1 MLAGDAFRASWSG
14 RTLGELHEYVRTA
27 MPLGAG
33 GSLPAESY
41 VAVVAF
47 LLAQN
52 GVEPG
57 EVPFDPAQPEQL
69 ALPLGFGG

>member
-14 RTLGELHEYVRTA
+14 KTLGELHEYVRTA

-33 GSLPAESY
+33 GSLTDEAY
-41 VAVVAF
+41 AAVVAF

-52 GVEPG
+52 GVEAG
-57 EVPFDPAQPEQL
+57 ELPFDPAQEEQL